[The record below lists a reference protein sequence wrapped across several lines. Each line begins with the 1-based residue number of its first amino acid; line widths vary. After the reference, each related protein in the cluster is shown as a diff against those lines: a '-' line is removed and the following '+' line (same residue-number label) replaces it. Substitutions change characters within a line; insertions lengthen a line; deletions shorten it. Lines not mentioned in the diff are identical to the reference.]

1 MYVYSNYYKKKFYFF
16 SSQSIRMSEN
26 SIIFG
31 DKKIKQSDFYNKN
44 NKIFNKTDIDVNK
57 ILVSEK
63 EKYGKYNSFKYF
75 IGYNDNDVI
84 KPLYLELSQMTGYI
98 NKFNEHKN
106 KNKNKNKDTTTMSLK
121 VKDKTLFKNYNKI
134 WKKIEKLMG
143 IDFNT
148 KPTYGDG
155 DKYIKTKIKTYEDNV
170 TTNFYNKEGS
180 KKVPEEKMPHKCLSI
195 IILDSVLYA
204 YEKYHPQIF
213 LEECKYMKENVKTKN
228 YIDKEL
234 KSESDSNSDSDS
246 DSDSNS
252 GSNNE
257 E

>member
-1 MYVYSNYYKKKFYFF
+1 MN
-16 SSQSIRMSEN
+16 
-26 SIIFG
+26 
-31 DKKIKQSDFYNKN
+31 
-44 NKIFNKTDIDVNK
+44 
-57 ILVSEK
+57 
-63 EKYGKYNSFKYF
+63 
-75 IGYNDNDVI
+75 
-84 KPLYLELSQMTGYI
+84 GYI

-106 KNKNKNKDTTTMSLK
+106 NNKDTIIMSLK
-121 VKDKTLFKNYNKI
+121 VKDKKLFKTYNKT
-134 WKKIEKLMG
+134 WTKIEKLMG